1 MQSSGAIAAPVRQDY
16 SLFSARPGP
25 SSHRRRGAP
34 GGDDALPAPSTP
46 PPLDFAGD
54 PAALS
59 AVAEALRLAHGH
71 QFNPAFA
78 SETARIDPLP
88 HQRIAVYER
97 MLRQDPLRFLLAD
110 DAGAG
115 KTIMTGLYV
124 REMLARGRIR
134 RVLVVPPAGLVG
146 NWERELRTLFR
157 LQFRIVSGAD
167 ARAGNPFRGTGSD
180 LVIVSLDTL
189 AGGQAFGA
197 LREAGVPAYDLV
209 VFDEA
214 HKLAAV
220 TENHRVRKTRR
231 YKLAETLAGGGVSV
245 GRGASA
251 GRSASVGWGVSA
263 GQNVS
268 TSRSASPDRGV
279 SADHTAPANRTA
291 STNRTASADRFA
303 GLGWSARHL
312 LLLTATPHMG
322 RDSPWHHLWRLLD
335 PRIFSTGEALRRFPQ
350 PERVRHFIRRTKEE
364 MVGLDGRPLYRQ
376 RACDTFSYALSP
388 GPEGEQA
395 LYDLTTAYLRRV
407 YNRALD
413 NRPAVR
419 LAMSVFQRRL
429 ASSTWA
435 LLRSFE
441 RRIGK
446 LRQTIDDLQSGRM
459 DAAELARRQRGLDRE
474 YREDFFD
481 IHGAE
486 DEAPGTPDTP
496 GARDAGAGGGGPA
509 AFARRRRGLDR
520 KHREDFFDAHGAED
534 GAPDT
539 PGTRDAGARN
549 AGIRNAS
556 IRDTVTGG
564 TGSAAGAEPADSI
577 HAGERNESYEDAVLG
592 AVIAV
597 TVEEL
602 RHEIKALED
611 LGARAR
617 RLFESGRESKFEKL
631 REVLEDPHHA
641 GEKWLIFSEHRD
653 TVEYLIRRLEGL
665 GFSGRIAQIHGGMA
679 WPERE
684 EQVARFRRPDGARYL
699 VATDAAGEG
708 INLQFCRLMVNYDV
722 PWNPARLEQRMGRI
736 HRYGQ
741 QRDVRI
747 VNLIAGGTHEGR
759 VLKVLLEKLE
769 AIRRELRSDKVF
781 DVIGQLFE
789 NASLREYMIEALTA
803 EGERRVL
810 ERVGSALTGERV
822 RGIGERE
829 RRIYGAPPGS
839 GEIAERL
846 DGLRD
851 DMERERYLQLLPGYV
866 RRFVEKAAGLLDL
879 EIRGDL
885 DGLFSLAP
893 RRAGALDPLLPALE
907 SYPAAARER
916 LCVRRPE
923 TVQGPRP
930 AVSQPYPETVRGP
943 AGQLDPEAAQRPA
956 TWLYPDATQRPTTH
970 PYPEAAQGSAARPCS
985 EAGQGPAAQPDTPC
999 IWLHPGEPVFEAL
1012 SHRTLTAFGRDARR
1026 GAIFTDPRA
1035 DAPYFFHLAVVSV
1048 EREPESGPDEPG
1060 TPDLFGV
1067 EAADR
1072 TGMDTANRIGADAES
1087 RAGSAKPLRPSGS
1100 VGPHHRQTIE
1110 RRLLGLRHGEDSAPA
1125 ECPVEH
1131 LLLLHGA
1138 PDVPPGAVPL
1148 AGRGDV
1154 MRTEAAGFAE
1164 RQVLDRLVA
1173 EHRDAVRAEL
1183 PERRRRT
1190 VIGFDLHAAD
1200 LAARRAKL
1208 SGRRAGAERA
1218 GAKADDALDEI
1229 KRDQRL
1235 LSAGKERALARL
1247 DAAPDRIVPGGVR
1260 FLAHALAVPA
1270 GDSGEEGERYDARV
1284 EEIAVRIALAWERER
1299 GGEVRD
1305 VSRPEL
1311 ARPAG
1316 LPDWPGFDLLSTHP
1330 EGEVRHIEVKGR
1342 AGRGSIRMETNEW
1355 KQACHLGERYW
1366 LYVVFDCAT
1375 PAPRLLRIQD
1385 PFDKLLAKSR
1395 ESSEYTISA
1404 KSLVEAAEQA

>member
-1 MQSSGAIAAPVRQDY
+1 M
-16 SLFSARPGP
+16 
-25 SSHRRRGAP
+25 
-34 GGDDALPAPSTP
+34 PAPPTP

-124 REMLARGRIR
+124 REMLSRGRIR

-167 ARAGNPFRGTGSD
+167 VRAGNPFRGPGSD

-220 TENHRVRKTRR
+220 TENHRIRKTRR
-231 YKLAETLAGGGVSV
+231 YELAEALAGGGV
-245 GRGASA
+245 
-251 GRSASVGWGVSA
+251 
-263 GQNVS
+263 
-268 TSRSASPDRGV
+268 P
-279 SADHTAPANRTA
+279 
-291 STNRTASADRFA
+291 ADRFA

-322 RDSPWHHLWRLLD
+322 KDSPWHHLWRLLD
-335 PRIFSTGEALRRFPQ
+335 PRIFSTAEALRRFPQ
-350 PERVRHFIRRTKEE
+350 PERDRHFIRRTKEE
-364 MVGLDGRPLYRQ
+364 MVGLDGRPLYRE

-395 LYDLTTAYLRRV
+395 LYELTTAYLRRV

-446 LRQTIDDLQSGRM
+446 LGQTIDDLQSGRM

-481 IHGAE
+481 VHGAE
-486 DEAPGTPDTP
+486 DDASDTP
-496 GARDAGAGGGGPA
+496 GTTGIRNPDIRNAGTRSPRARDAGA
-509 AFARRRRGLDR
+509 
-520 KHREDFFDAHGAED
+520 
-534 GAPDT
+534 
-539 PGTRDAGARN
+539 N
-549 AGIRNAS
+549 
-556 IRDTVTGG
+556 
-564 TGSAAGAEPADSI
+564 
-577 HAGERNESYEDAVLG
+577 AGERNESYEDAVLG

-602 RHEIKALED
+602 RQEIDTLED
-611 LGARAR
+611 LSARAR
-617 RLFESGRESKFEKL
+617 RLVESGRESKFEKL
-631 REVLEDPHHA
+631 REVLEDPRHA

-708 INLQFCRLMVNYDV
+708 INLQFCRLMVSYDV

-747 VNLIAGGTHEGR
+747 VNLVAGDTHEGR
-759 VLKVLLEKLE
+759 VLQVLLEKLE
-769 AIRRELRSDKVF
+769 AIRCELRSDKVF

-789 NASLREYMIEALTA
+789 NVSLREYMIEALTA
-803 EGERRVL
+803 EGGRRVV
-810 ERVGSALTGERV
+810 ERVGSALTGKRV

-829 RRIYGAPPGS
+829 RRVYGTAPGPG
-839 GEIAERL
+839 EVAERL

-879 EIRGDL
+879 EIHGDL
-885 DGLFSLAP
+885 DGFFSFAS
-893 RRAGALDPLLPALE
+893 RRPDALDPLLPALE
-907 SYPAAARER
+907 GYPAAARER

-923 TVQGPRP
+923 
-930 AVSQPYPETVRGP
+930 
-943 AGQLDPEAAQRPA
+943 
-956 TWLYPDATQRPTTH
+956 
-970 PYPEAAQGSAARPCS
+970 
-985 EAGQGPAAQPDTPC
+985 AGQGPAGQPDLPC

-1012 SHRTLTAFGRDARR
+1012 SQQVLTAFGCDALR

-1048 EREPESGPDEPG
+1048 ERESESGPDEPG
-1060 TPDLFGV
+1060 TPDLFGADV
-1067 EAADR
+1067 ADR
-1072 TGMDTANRIGADAES
+1072 TGMDAANRSEADLAS
-1087 RAGSAKPLRPSGS
+1087 RAGAGAVNRAGPVGSAA
-1100 VGPHHRQTIE
+1100 PHHRRTVE
-1110 RRLLGLRHGEDSAPA
+1110 RRLLGLRHDEDGAPA

-1131 LLLLHGA
+1131 LLLLRGA
-1138 PDVPPGAVPL
+1138 PDVPPGAIPL

-1154 MRTEAAGFAE
+1154 MRAEAAGFAE

-1208 SGRRAGAERA
+1208 SSGRRAGAERA
-1218 GAKADDALDEI
+1218 GAMEDGALDAV
-1229 KRDQRL
+1229 KREQRMN
-1235 LSAGKERALARL
+1235 STEKERALARL
-1247 DAAPDRIVPGGVR
+1247 DAAPDRVVPGGVR

-1299 GGEVRD
+1299 GGKVRD

-1311 ARPAG
+1311 ARLAG

-1330 EGEVRHIEVKGR
+1330 EGEVRNIEVKGR
-1342 AGRGSIRMETNEW
+1342 AGQGGIQVETNEW

-1366 LYVVFDCAT
+1366 LYVVFGCAT
-1375 PAPRLLRIQD
+1375 PAPWLLRIQD
-1385 PFDKLLAKSR
+1385 PFHRLLARSR
-1395 ESSEYTISA
+1395 ESSGYTISA
-1404 KSLVEAAEQA
+1404 KLLVEAAEQA

>member
-25 SSHRRRGAP
+25 DPHRRRGAP

-124 REMLARGRIR
+124 REMLSRGRIR
-134 RVLVVPPAGLVG
+134 RVLVIPPAGLVG

-220 TENHRVRKTRR
+220 TENHRIRKTRR
-231 YKLAETLAGGGVSV
+231 YELAEALAGDGVSADRGVSV
-245 GRGASA
+245 SRDGSADWGVSA
-251 GRSASVGWGVSA
+251 GRSASA
-263 GQNVS
+263 GQNAS
-268 TSRSASPDRGV
+268 ASRSASPDRGV
-279 SADHTAPANRTA
+279 PADRTA
-291 STNRTASADRFA
+291 STSRTALADRFA

-335 PRIFSTGEALRRFPQ
+335 PRIFSTAEALRRFPQ

-376 RACDTFSYALSP
+376 RACDTFSYALSS

-496 GARDAGAGGGGPA
+496 GARGAGGGGPA
-509 AFARRRRGLDR
+509 EFARRRRGFDR

-564 TGSAAGAEPADSI
+564 TGSAAGVEPADSI

-602 RHEIKALED
+602 RQEIKALED

-684 EQVARFRRPDGARYL
+684 AQVARFRRTDGARYL

-923 TVQGPRP
+923 AVQG
-930 AVSQPYPETVRGP
+930 
-943 AGQLDPEAAQRPA
+943 
-956 TWLYPDATQRPTTH
+956 PTTH
-970 PYPEAAQGSAARPCS
+970 PYPKAAQGSAARPYS
-985 EAGQGPAAQPDTPC
+985 EVGQGPAAQPDTPC

-1012 SHRTLTAFGRDARR
+1012 SHRTLAAFGRDALR

-1060 TPDLFGV
+1060 TPDLFGA
-1067 EAADR
+1067 EATVR

-1087 RAGSAKPLRPSGS
+1087 RVGSAKPVRPSGS
-1100 VGPHHRQTIE
+1100 AGPHHRRTIE
-1110 RRLLGLRHGEDSAPA
+1110 RRLLGLRHGEDGAPA

-1148 AGRGDV
+1148 AGRGVV

-1208 SGRRAGAERA
+1208 SSGRRAGAERA

-1247 DAAPDRIVPGGVR
+1247 DAAPDRIVP
-1260 FLAHALAVPA
+1260 A

-1299 GGEVRD
+1299 GGKVRD

-1385 PFDKLLAKSR
+1385 PFDKLLARSR
-1395 ESSEYTISA
+1395 ESSEYTISV